1 MKIGNQIRHRR
12 TELNLSRGELANKI
26 QVTPSA
32 IANYENGISYPKP
45 DILVALM
52 NALEVDANYLYRD
65 YLSPRTIQRL
75 YRNVLRPEEK
85 ESILKYRELSESRKS
100 LVRLIIDEEYK
111 RMNQSEYINLPFYRP
126 GIRKAHSG
134 FLFQDTNQTIRVR
147 REHIPKDSDFCFR
160 VLIDRYQPVFQKN
173 DIMAVQRIN
182 ASHNEIGLFWF
193 NGIYYIRILS
203 QEGSIRRLRSLNV
216 IDPDIVVNEQ
226 EQLSVKSWEK
236 FTEAMRFAELVKK
249 MRQYPNT
256 RLKSNKKAESC
267 AIFGTRFCF
276 FIFIPEQIPVLSL
289 H

>member
-111 RMNQSEYINLPFYRP
+111 RNISI
-126 GIRKAHSG
+126 
-134 FLFQDTNQTIRVR
+134 
-147 REHIPKDSDFCFR
+147 FR
-160 VLIDRYQPVFQKN
+160 FTAPAFVKHTPVFFFRTPIK
-173 DIMAVQRIN
+173 
-182 ASHNEIGLFWF
+182 LFE
-193 NGIYYIRILS
+193 S
-203 QEGSIRRLRSLNV
+203 
-216 IDPDIVVNEQ
+216 
-226 EQLSVKSWEK
+226 
-236 FTEAMRFAELVKK
+236 
-249 MRQYPNT
+249 
-256 RLKSNKKAESC
+256 AESIFPKT
-267 AIFGTRFCF
+267 AISAFGF
-276 FIFIPEQIPVLSL
+276 
-289 H
+289 

>member
-32 IANYENGISYPKP
+32 IANYENGVSYPKP

-226 EQLSVKSWEK
+226 EQLQCIGKILGKVYGSYEI
-236 FTEAMRFAELVKK
+236 
-249 MRQYPNT
+249 
-256 RLKSNKKAESC
+256 C
-267 AIFGTRFCF
+267 GTCEEDET
-276 FIFIPEQIPVLSL
+276 IPEHEIEIQ
-289 H
+289 

>member
-134 FLFQDTNQTIRVR
+134 FLFRTPI
-147 REHIPKDSDFCFR
+147 K
-160 VLIDRYQPVFQKN
+160 
-173 DIMAVQRIN
+173 
-182 ASHNEIGLFWF
+182 LFE
-193 NGIYYIRILS
+193 S
-203 QEGSIRRLRSLNV
+203 
-216 IDPDIVVNEQ
+216 
-226 EQLSVKSWEK
+226 
-236 FTEAMRFAELVKK
+236 
-249 MRQYPNT
+249 
-256 RLKSNKKAESC
+256 AESIFPKT
-267 AIFGTRFCF
+267 AISAFGF
-276 FIFIPEQIPVLSL
+276 
-289 H
+289 

>member
-111 RMNQSEYINLPFYRP
+111 RMNQSEYINLQIGR
-126 GIRKAHSG
+126 AH
-134 FLFQDTNQTIRVR
+134 V
-147 REHIPKDSDFCFR
+147 
-160 VLIDRYQPVFQKN
+160 
-173 DIMAVQRIN
+173 
-182 ASHNEIGLFWF
+182 
-193 NGIYYIRILS
+193 
-203 QEGSIRRLRSLNV
+203 
-216 IDPDIVVNEQ
+216 
-226 EQLSVKSWEK
+226 
-236 FTEAMRFAELVKK
+236 
-249 MRQYPNT
+249 
-256 RLKSNKKAESC
+256 
-267 AIFGTRFCF
+267 
-276 FIFIPEQIPVLSL
+276 
-289 H
+289 

>member
-111 RMNQSEYINLPFYRP
+111 RMNQSEYINLPFYAP
-126 GIRKAHSG
+126 AFVKH
-134 FLFQDTNQTIRVR
+134 T
-147 REHIPKDSDFCFR
+147 
-160 VLIDRYQPVFQKN
+160 PVFFFRTPIK
-173 DIMAVQRIN
+173 
-182 ASHNEIGLFWF
+182 LFE
-193 NGIYYIRILS
+193 S
-203 QEGSIRRLRSLNV
+203 
-216 IDPDIVVNEQ
+216 
-226 EQLSVKSWEK
+226 
-236 FTEAMRFAELVKK
+236 
-249 MRQYPNT
+249 
-256 RLKSNKKAESC
+256 AESIFPKT
-267 AIFGTRFCF
+267 AISAFGF
-276 FIFIPEQIPVLSL
+276 
-289 H
+289 

>member
-1 MKIGNQIRHRR
+1 
-12 TELNLSRGELANKI
+12 
-26 QVTPSA
+26 
-32 IANYENGISYPKP
+32 
-45 DILVALM
+45 M

-160 VLIDRYQPVFQKN
+160 VLIDRYQPVFQKMTLWQFSVSMPHTMKSGFSGSMVST
-173 DIMAVQRIN
+173 ISGFSLRKA
-182 ASHNEIGLFWF
+182 ASAGF
-193 NGIYYIRILS
+193 
-203 QEGSIRRLRSLNV
+203 
-216 IDPDIVVNEQ
+216 
-226 EQLSVKSWEK
+226 
-236 FTEAMRFAELVKK
+236 
-249 MRQYPNT
+249 
-256 RLKSNKKAESC
+256 
-267 AIFGTRFCF
+267 
-276 FIFIPEQIPVLSL
+276 VLSM
-289 H
+289 

>member
-134 FLFQDTNQTIRVR
+134 FFFRTPIKLF
-147 REHIPKDSDFCFR
+147 ES
-160 VLIDRYQPVFQKN
+160 
-173 DIMAVQRIN
+173 
-182 ASHNEIGLFWF
+182 
-193 NGIYYIRILS
+193 
-203 QEGSIRRLRSLNV
+203 
-216 IDPDIVVNEQ
+216 
-226 EQLSVKSWEK
+226 
-236 FTEAMRFAELVKK
+236 
-249 MRQYPNT
+249 
-256 RLKSNKKAESC
+256 AESIFPKT
-267 AIFGTRFCF
+267 AISAFGF
-276 FIFIPEQIPVLSL
+276 
-289 H
+289 

>member
-126 GIRKAHSG
+126 GIRKH
-134 FLFQDTNQTIRVR
+134 T
-147 REHIPKDSDFCFR
+147 
-160 VLIDRYQPVFQKN
+160 PVFFFRTPIK
-173 DIMAVQRIN
+173 
-182 ASHNEIGLFWF
+182 LFE
-193 NGIYYIRILS
+193 S
-203 QEGSIRRLRSLNV
+203 
-216 IDPDIVVNEQ
+216 
-226 EQLSVKSWEK
+226 
-236 FTEAMRFAELVKK
+236 
-249 MRQYPNT
+249 
-256 RLKSNKKAESC
+256 AESIFPKT
-267 AIFGTRFCF
+267 AISAFGF
-276 FIFIPEQIPVLSL
+276 
-289 H
+289 

>member
-147 REHIPKDSDFCFR
+147 REHIPKDSDFCCG
-160 VLIDRYQPVFQKN
+160 LTAISRYF
-173 DIMAVQRIN
+173 
-182 ASHNEIGLFWF
+182 
-193 NGIYYIRILS
+193 
-203 QEGSIRRLRSLNV
+203 
-216 IDPDIVVNEQ
+216 
-226 EQLSVKSWEK
+226 
-236 FTEAMRFAELVKK
+236 KK
-249 MRQYPNT
+249 MTLWQFSVSMPHT
-256 RLKSNKKAESC
+256 MKSGFSGSMVSTISGFSLRKAAS
-267 AIFGTRFCF
+267 AGF
-276 FIFIPEQIPVLSL
+276 VLSM
-289 H
+289 

>member
-100 LVRLIIDEEYK
+100 LVRLIIDE
-111 RMNQSEYINLPFYRP
+111 
-126 GIRKAHSG
+126 
-134 FLFQDTNQTIRVR
+134 
-147 REHIPKDSDFCFR
+147 
-160 VLIDRYQPVFQKN
+160 
-173 DIMAVQRIN
+173 
-182 ASHNEIGLFWF
+182 
-193 NGIYYIRILS
+193 
-203 QEGSIRRLRSLNV
+203 
-216 IDPDIVVNEQ
+216 
-226 EQLSVKSWEK
+226 
-236 FTEAMRFAELVKK
+236 
-249 MRQYPNT
+249 
-256 RLKSNKKAESC
+256 
-267 AIFGTRFCF
+267 
-276 FIFIPEQIPVLSL
+276 
-289 H
+289 

>member
-52 NALEVDANYLYRD
+52 NALEVDDNYLYR
-65 YLSPRTIQRL
+65 
-75 YRNVLRPEEK
+75 
-85 ESILKYRELSESRKS
+85 
-100 LVRLIIDEEYK
+100 EYK
-111 RMNQSEYINLPFYRP
+111 RMNQSVYINLPFYRP

-226 EQLSVKSWEK
+226 EQLQCIGKILGKVYGSYEI
-236 FTEAMRFAELVKK
+236 
-249 MRQYPNT
+249 
-256 RLKSNKKAESC
+256 C
-267 AIFGTRFCF
+267 GTCEEDET
-276 FIFIPEQIPVLSL
+276 IPEHEIEIQ
-289 H
+289 